1 MEKPKEIKYDL
12 KNSRNKLKLR
22 ENCYGEIAQ
31 KKKGGYLCCWTWSV
45 IEYAL

>member
-1 MEKPKEIKYDL
+1 MEKHKEIKYDL

-31 KKKGGYLCCWTWSV
+31 KKNRWVFVLLDMVSN
-45 IEYAL
+45 